1 MKNLKELLPQ
11 LNEQEAQNNKLNI
24 EKKKLT
30 INFITS
36 DQIIHHSLSC
46 FNTDIF
52 SDIEDELYNNYPE
65 LKFRNNVFLCG
76 GKVLERMKTLEE
88 NNVKDDDKI
97 LITEI

>member
-11 LNEQEAQNNKLNI
+11 LKEPETQNNKSNI
-24 EKKKLT
+24 VKKKLT
-30 INFITS
+30 IKFITS
-36 DQIIHHSLSC
+36 DQHIDHSLSC

-88 NNVKDDDKI
+88 NEVKDGDKI
-97 LITEI
+97 LISDL

>member
-11 LNEQEAQNNKLNI
+11 LNEQETQNNKLNV

-36 DQIIHHSLSC
+36 DQLIRHSIAC

-65 LKFRNNVFLCG
+65 LKFRDNFFLCG

-88 NNVKDDDKI
+88 NEVKDGDKI
-97 LITEI
+97 LISDL